1 MEKDINKMIEDG
13 FKLAQKH
20 EQIREEMLDDGS
32 LPQEMK
38 EELVKLKQEFEEQRL
53 KDEKY
58 IEDNK
63 HRKIVGYN
71 PENFMPIYEDE
82 KQYWC

>member
-20 EQIREEMLDDGS
+20 EQIRQEMLDDDS

-38 EELVKLKQEFEEQRL
+38 EELVKLNQEFELQRL

-58 IEDNK
+58 IDDNK

-71 PENFMPIYEDE
+71 SENFIPIYEDE
-82 KQYWC
+82 K

>member
-20 EQIREEMLDDGS
+20 EQIRQEMLDNDS

-38 EELVKLKQEFEEQRL
+38 EELLKLNQEFEEQPL

-71 PENFMPIYEDE
+71 PENFIPIYEDE
-82 KQYWC
+82 K

>member
-20 EQIREEMLDDGS
+20 EQIRQEMLDDDS
-32 LPQEMK
+32 LPKEMK
-38 EELVKLKQEFEEQRL
+38 EELVKLNQEFEVQRL

-58 IEDNK
+58 IDDNK
-63 HRKIVGYN
+63 HRKIVEYN
-71 PENFMPIYEDE
+71 LENFMPIYEDE
-82 KQYWC
+82 K

>member
-82 KQYWC
+82 K

>member
-20 EQIREEMLDDGS
+20 EQIRQEMLNDVS

-38 EELVKLKQEFEEQRL
+38 EELVKLNQEFEEQRL

-63 HRKIVGYN
+63 HRKILGYN
-71 PENFMPIYEDE
+71 PDTFMPIYEDE
-82 KQYWC
+82 K

>member
-1 MEKDINKMIEDG
+1 MEKDINKIIEDG

-20 EQIREEMLDDGS
+20 EQIRQEMLDSDS

-38 EELVKLKQEFEEQRL
+38 KELLKLNQEFEEQRL
-53 KDEKY
+53 KEEKY

-82 KQYWC
+82 K

>member
-13 FKLAQKH
+13 FKLAQKG
-20 EQIREEMLDDGS
+20 EQIRQEMLDSDY

-38 EELVKLKQEFEEQRL
+38 EELLKLNQEFEEQRL
-53 KDEKY
+53 KEEKY

-71 PENFMPIYEDE
+71 LENFMPIYEDE
-82 KQYWC
+82 K

>member
-20 EQIREEMLDDGS
+20 EQIREEMLNDSS
-32 LPQEMK
+32 LPQEIK
-38 EELVKLKQEFEEQRL
+38 EELIKLKQEFEEQRL
-53 KDEKY
+53 KGEKY

-71 PENFMPIYEDE
+71 PENFTPIYEDE
-82 KQYWC
+82 K

>member
-38 EELVKLKQEFEEQRL
+38 EELVKLKQEFEEQHL

-71 PENFMPIYEDE
+71 PENLMPIYEDE
-82 KQYWC
+82 K

>member
-1 MEKDINKMIEDG
+1 MEKDINKIIEDG

-38 EELVKLKQEFEEQRL
+38 EELVKLKQEFEEQHL

-82 KQYWC
+82 K

>member
-20 EQIREEMLDDGS
+20 EQIIQEILSDDS

-38 EELVKLKQEFEEQRL
+38 EELVKINQEFEEQRL

-71 PENFMPIYEDE
+71 PENFMPIYEEE
-82 KQYWC
+82 K

>member
-1 MEKDINKMIEDG
+1 MEKYINKMIEDG

-20 EQIREEMLDDGS
+20 EQIREEMFDDGY

-38 EELVKLKQEFEEQRL
+38 EELVKLKQDFEEQRL

-71 PENFMPIYEDE
+71 PENFMPIFEDE
-82 KQYWC
+82 K

>member
-1 MEKDINKMIEDG
+1 MIMKKDINKMIEDG

-38 EELVKLKQEFEEQRL
+38 EELVKLKQKFEEQRS

-58 IEDNK
+58 MEDNK
-63 HRKIVGYN
+63 HIKIVGYN

-82 KQYWC
+82 K